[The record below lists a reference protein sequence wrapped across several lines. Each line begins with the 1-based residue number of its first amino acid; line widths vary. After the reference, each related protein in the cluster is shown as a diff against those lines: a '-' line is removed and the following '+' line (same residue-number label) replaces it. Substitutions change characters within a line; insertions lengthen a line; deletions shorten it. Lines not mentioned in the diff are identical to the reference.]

1 MRLVY
6 KFSLALFCLAISYA
20 SLHAEGWGEYN
31 KTVKKEF
38 AISSNGTV
46 YLANKYGKVDVKTW
60 DRNRVKLDIRISVRT
75 NSESNAQKVF
85 NRINIQSSKL
95 TSTTEVNTIK
105 HSDRFRHY

>member
-60 DRNRVKLDIRISVRT
+60 DRNRVKLDIRIYKFLHVDPDLFYTKS
-75 NSESNAQKVF
+75 QKLQLVHKKEPF
-85 NRINIQSSKL
+85 A
-95 TSTTEVNTIK
+95 E
-105 HSDRFRHY
+105 Y